1 LFNRK
6 EKGINAILNSEEV
19 NTLEYDENGKSQLV
33 RLTIDLKNSSKIIA
47 RNICVL
53 IDYPSSVE
61 IETQE
66 ALDGTYSISS
76 KAYAGSTLIFKR
88 LTLKNDLHSLHPIN
102 MNWTLVKLGVR
113 FTKKDYPENIIWTT
127 TYVHDLPETLGGI
140 RYIIKGN
147 NIDAFPIQGSQKEI
161 EHIRK
166 KQPDWKFINKTRI
179 ESGILRK
186 VPELT
191 EFFEK

>member
-1 LFNRK
+1 L
-6 EKGINAILNSEEV
+6 I
-19 NTLEYDENGKSQLV
+19 
-33 RLTIDLKNSSKIIA
+33 IDLRNSGKIIA
-47 RNICVL
+47 KNICVL
-53 IDYPSSVE
+53 IDYPTSVE

-88 LTLKNDLHSLHPIN
+88 LTLKNDVHSLHPIN
-102 MNWTLVKLGVR
+102 MDWTLIKLGVR

-127 TYVHDLPETLGGI
+127 TYANDLPETLGGI
-140 RYIIKGN
+140 RYIIRGN
-147 NIDAFPIQGSQKEI
+147 NIDAYPLQGSKKEI

>member
-1 LFNRK
+1 MFNPK
-6 EKGINAILNSEEV
+6 EKGIHGVLNSEDV
-19 NTLEYDENGKSQLV
+19 NKLEYDENGKSQVV
-33 RLTIDLKNSSKIIA
+33 RLTIGLMNMSKIIA

-53 IDYPSSVE
+53 IDYSPSVE

-66 ALDGTYSISS
+66 ALDGTYSTFS
-76 KAYAGSTLIFKR
+76 KAYVGSTLIFKR
-88 LTLKNDLHSLHPIN
+88 LTLKNDRHSFHPIN
-102 MNWTLVKLGVR
+102 MEWILVNLGVR
-113 FTKKDYPENIIWTT
+113 FTKKDYPENVIWLK
-127 TYVHDLPETLGGI
+127 TYANDLPEILSGI

-147 NIDAFPIQGSQKEI
+147 NISAYTIKGSQKEI
-161 EHIRK
+161 ENIRK
-166 KQPDWKFINKTRI
+166 KQPDWKFIDKTRI

>member
-6 EKGINAILNSEEV
+6 EKGICAVLNSEEV
-19 NTLEYDENGKSQLV
+19 NELEYDENGKSQVV
-33 RLTIDLKNSSKIIA
+33 RLTISLMNSSKIIA

-53 IDYPSSVE
+53 IDYPPSVE

-66 ALDGTYSISS
+66 ALDGTYSTFS
-76 KAYAGSTLIFKR
+76 KACVGSNLIFKR
-88 LTLKNDLHSLHPIN
+88 LALKNDLHSFHPIN
-102 MNWTLVKLGVR
+102 MEWILVNLGLC
-113 FTKKDYPENIIWTT
+113 FIKKDYPENVIWIK
-127 TYVHDLPETLGGI
+127 TYANDLPEIMSGI

-147 NIDAFPIQGSQKEI
+147 NISAYPIKGSQKEI
-161 EHIRK
+161 ENIRK
-166 KQPDWKFINKTRI
+166 QQPDWKFIDKTRI

>member
-1 LFNRK
+1 LT
-6 EKGINAILNSEEV
+6 SEEV
-19 NTLEYDENGKSQLV
+19 NTLEYDENGKSQVVKLI
-33 RLTIDLKNSSKIIA
+33 IDLKNSGKKIA
-47 RNICVL
+47 KNICVL
-53 IDYPSSVE
+53 IDYPTSVE

-76 KAYAGSTLIFKR
+76 KAYVGSTLIFKR
-88 LTLKNDLHSLHPIN
+88 LTLKNDEHSLHPIN
-102 MNWTLVKLGVR
+102 MDWTLVKLGVR

-127 TYVHDLPETLGGI
+127 TYAHDMLETLGGI

-147 NIDAFPIQGSQKEI
+147 NIDAYPLQGSQKEI
-161 EHIRK
+161 ENIRK
-166 KQPDWKFINKTRI
+166 KQPDWKFLNRTRI

>member
-1 LFNRK
+1 MFDSK
-6 EKGINAILNSEEV
+6 EKRIHAVLNSEEV
-19 NTLEYDENGKSQLV
+19 KTLEFDENGKSQVV
-33 RLTIDLKNSSKIIA
+33 RLTIGFMNSSKIIA

-76 KAYAGSTLIFKR
+76 KAYVGSTLIFKR
-88 LTLKNDLHSLHPIN
+88 LTIKNDLHSFHPIN
-102 MNWTLVKLGVR
+102 MDWILVKLGVR
-113 FTKKDYPENIIWTT
+113 FTKKDYPENIVWTT
-127 TYVHDLPETLGGI
+127 TYANDLPETLNGI
-140 RYIIKGN
+140 RYMIKGN
-147 NIDAFPIQGSQKEI
+147 NIAAYPLQGSQKEI
-161 EHIRK
+161 DNIRK
-166 KQPDWKFINKTRI
+166 KQPDWKFIEKTRI

>member
-1 LFNRK
+1 LFNHK
-6 EKGINAILNSEEV
+6 KLGIHTVLSSEEV
-19 NTLEYDENGKSQLV
+19 NTLEYDENGKSQVVKL
-33 RLTIDLKNSSKIIA
+33 RIDLKNSSKIIA

-102 MNWTLVKLGVR
+102 MDWTLIKLGVR

-127 TYVHDLPETLGGI
+127 TYANDLPETLGGI

-147 NIDAFPIQGSQKEI
+147 NIGAYPLQGSQKEI
-161 EHIRK
+161 ENIRK
-166 KQPDWKFINKTRI
+166 KQPDWKFLNKTRI

>member
-6 EKGINAILNSEEV
+6 EKGVSSVLNSEEV
-19 NTLEYDENGKSQLV
+19 NYLQYGEDGKSQV
-33 RLTIDLKNSSKIIA
+33 IKLTISLMNSSKIVA

-53 IDYPSSVE
+53 MDYPPSVE
-61 IETQE
+61 IEAQE
-66 ALDGTYSISS
+66 ALDGTYSLFS

-102 MNWTLVKLGVR
+102 MDWILANLGVR
-113 FTKKDYPENIIWTT
+113 FIKKDYPENIIWIT
-127 TYVHDLPETLGGI
+127 TYANELPLILSGI

-147 NIDAFPIQGSQKEI
+147 NISAYPIKGSQKEI
-161 EHIRK
+161 ENIRK
-166 KQPDWKFINKTRI
+166 KQPDWKFIDKIRI

-191 EFFEK
+191 ESFEK

>member
-1 LFNRK
+1 MFNRK

-19 NTLEYDENGKSQLV
+19 HTLEYDENGKSQVV

-47 RNICVL
+47 KNICVL
-53 IDYPSSVE
+53 IDYPPSVE

-102 MNWTLVKLGVR
+102 MDWTLIKLGVR

-127 TYVHDLPETLGGI
+127 TYANDLPETLGGI

-147 NIDAFPIQGSQKEI
+147 NIDAYPLQGSQKEI
-161 EHIRK
+161 ETIRK

-191 EFFEK
+191 KLFEE

>member
-6 EKGINAILNSEEV
+6 EKGINAILSSEEV
-19 NTLEYDENGKSQLV
+19 NTLEYDENGKSQVVKL
-33 RLTIDLKNSSKIIA
+33 RIDLKNSSKIIA

-76 KAYAGSTLIFKR
+76 KAYAGATLIFKR

-102 MNWTLVKLGVR
+102 MDWTLIKLGVR

-127 TYVHDLPETLGGI
+127 TYANDLPKTLGGI

-147 NIDAFPIQGSQKEI
+147 NVDAYRLQGSQKEI